1 MSELIDIKTSDG
13 TFAYQL
19 QKIDGIYMLTQ
30 IENIGERFQ
39 QIKEMTYK
47 DGDVMI
53 ATYPKVGKNTGLD
66 KQNM

>member
-1 MSELIDIKTSDG
+1 MSELIDIKTKDG

-30 IENIGERFQ
+30 IEQLTERLQ

-47 DGDVMI
+47 DGDMMI
-53 ATYPKVGKNTGLD
+53 VTYPKVGKS
-66 KQNM
+66 